1 MSSNL
6 GILQD
11 SYWGFT
17 PEKDGYLDFYQLN
30 NHYTHEFKRI
40 DSTLFKYSFTEDTVY
55 SEYTRTKYN
64 LLDILTEL
72 GGLFSSFFLIG
83 NVFTISFSYNLFLSS
98 IIRVIYHFPA
108 RFESELTDKEAKKK
122 KKK

>member
-1 MSSNL
+1 M
-6 GILQD
+6 
-11 SYWGFT
+11 
-17 PEKDGYLDFYQLN
+17 
-30 NHYTHEFKRI
+30 
-40 DSTLFKYSFTEDTVY
+40 Y

-83 NVFTISFSYNLFLSS
+83 NIFTISFSYNLFLSS

-108 RFESELTDKEAKKK
+108 RFESELADKEAKKK
-122 KKK
+122 KKKSAKKDGYDDSRDSDDFN